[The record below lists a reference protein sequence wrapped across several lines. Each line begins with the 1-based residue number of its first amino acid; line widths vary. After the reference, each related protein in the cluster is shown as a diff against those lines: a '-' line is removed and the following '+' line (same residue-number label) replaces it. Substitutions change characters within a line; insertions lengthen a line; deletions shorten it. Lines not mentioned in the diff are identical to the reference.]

1 MIFCMSFIKPFHL
14 AWTHYLVQLNYDTVY
29 IIVLKEHLFIEWLSI
44 GKDLLQK
51 SKVKKQKRTE
61 TVLWAVFA
69 CVCFDLMFS
78 CVVFINPLI
87 PSIHIQ
93 VLQTDLHTFP

>member
-14 AWTHYLVQLNYDTVY
+14 AWTHYLVQLNYDTLY

-51 SKVKKQKRTE
+51 SKVKKQKQNE

-69 CVCFDLMFS
+69 CMCFDLMFS
-78 CVVFINPLI
+78 LV
-87 PSIHIQ
+87 
-93 VLQTDLHTFP
+93 